1 MPKRKGRKKSANE
14 WVAEML
20 GVSTPDVIPPGWIT
34 MEAMAEAA
42 GMPMRTA
49 ANRAVT
55 LIRQGKLERRQF
67 WVKVEGRGLAKVW
80 HYAPVTK
87 RKKP

>member
-1 MPKRKGRKKSANE
+1 MPKRRRRKKSANE
-14 WVAEML
+14 WVSDML
-20 GVSTPDVIPPGWIT
+20 GISTPEVIPPGWIT

-67 WVKVEGRGLAKVW
+67 RVKVEGRGMAKVW
-80 HYAPVTK
+80 HYHPVQK
-87 RKKP
+87 EI